1 MTKLITL
8 QLTMFLLMLTGLY
21 LRKKELI
28 TDEGKR
34 VLTDL
39 VINVILPANII
50 KSFLIEFNSS
60 IFRDFLSILLI
71 SIGIQIMCTVL
82 SHTLYKKE
90 TLPRRRVLQYGIVC
104 SNAGFLGNPL
114 AEGVFGSMG
123 LALASIYLIPMRIVM
138 WSAGI
143 SFFTEAPDRKTL
155 AKKVLTHPCIV
166 SAFIGIILM
175 VTQFPLPE
183 FLVSPITALS
193 NCNTA
198 MSMVVV
204 GTILADVDFHNLIDK
219 TMLSYT
225 VLRLV
230 IMPLIVFAACSFLP
244 VDSMVTGVSTL
255 LTAMPAGATTAIL
268 ASKYD
273 GDAPFA
279 TKCVVFTTALSMVT
293 TFLWSIVLV

>member
-8 QLTMFLLMLTGLY
+8 QLTMFILMLTGLY

-28 TDEGKR
+28 TAEGKR

-60 IFRDFLSILLI
+60 IFMNFLSILLI
-71 SIGIQIMCTVL
+71 SMGIQVLCTIL

-90 TLPRRRVLQYGIVC
+90 TAPRRKVLQYGIVC

-123 LALASIYLIPMRIVM
+123 LSLASIYLIPMRIVM
-138 WSAGI
+138 WSAGV
-143 SFFTEAPDRKTL
+143 SFFTESPDKKTL
-155 AKKVLTHPCIV
+155 FKKVVTHPCIV
-166 SAFIGIILM
+166 AASIGIILM
-175 VTQFPLPE
+175 VTQIPLPG

-198 MSMVVV
+198 TSMLVV

-219 TMLSYT
+219 TMLSYAG
-225 VLRLV
+225 LRL
-230 IMPLIVFAACSFLP
+230 ILMPLIVFTACSFLP
-244 VDSMVTGVSTL
+244 LDSMVTGVATL

-279 TKCVVFTTALSMVT
+279 TKCVVFTTALSLIT
-293 TFLWSIVLV
+293 TFLWSIVLL

>member
-1 MTKLITL
+1 MSKLITL
-8 QLTMFLLMLTGLY
+8 QLTMFILMLTGLY
-21 LRKKELI
+21 LRKKEFI
-28 TDEGKR
+28 TAEGKG

-60 IFRDFLSILLI
+60 IFMNFLSILLI
-71 SIGIQIMCTVL
+71 SISIQILCIIL
-82 SHTLYKKE
+82 SHSLYKKE
-90 TLPRRRVLQYGIVC
+90 TAPRRKVLQYGIVC

-123 LALASIYLIPMRIVM
+123 LSLASIYLIPMRIVM
-138 WSAGI
+138 WSAGV
-143 SFFTEAPDRKTL
+143 SFFTESPDRKTL
-155 AKKVLTHPCIV
+155 FKKVVTHPCIL
-166 SAFIGIILM
+166 AAITGIILM
-175 VTQFPLPE
+175 VTQIPLPG

-198 MSMVVV
+198 TSMLVV

-219 TMLSYT
+219 TMLSYAG
-225 VLRLV
+225 LRL
-230 IMPLIVFAACSFLP
+230 ILMPLIVFTACSFFP
-244 VDSMVTGVSTL
+244 VDHMVKGVATL

-268 ASKYD
+268 ASKYN

-279 TKCVVFTTALSMVT
+279 TKCVVFTTALSLIT
-293 TFLWSIVLV
+293 TFLWSIVLL

>member
-8 QLTMFLLMLTGLY
+8 QITMFLLMITGLF
-21 LRKKELI
+21 LRKKEII
-28 TDEGKR
+28 TGEGKK
-34 VLTDL
+34 VMTDL

-60 IFRDFLSILLI
+60 IFMNFLSILLI
-71 SIGIQIMCTVL
+71 SVGIQIICTIL

-90 TLPRRRVLQYGIVC
+90 TAPRRKVLQYGIVC

-123 LALASIYLIPMRIVM
+123 LSLASIYLIPMRIVM
-138 WSAGI
+138 WSAGV
-143 SFFTEAPDRKTL
+143 SFFTESPDKKTL
-155 AKKVLTHPCIV
+155 FKKVATHPCILA
-166 SAFIGIILM
+166 AFIGILLM
-175 VTQFPLPE
+175 VTQFPLPG

-198 MSMVVV
+198 MSMMVV
-204 GTILADVDFHNLIDK
+204 GTILADVDFHHFVDK
-219 TMLSYT
+219 TMLSYSI
-225 VLRLV
+225 LRL
-230 IMPLIVFAACSFLP
+230 ILMPCIVFTSCSFLP
-244 VDSMVTGVSTL
+244 VDHMVKGVATL

-268 ASKYD
+268 ASKYE

-279 TKCVVFTTALSMVT
+279 TKIVVFTTALSLIT
-293 TFLWSIVLV
+293 TFLWSILLI